1 LVSQLLTALLVTW
14 AFAAL
19 AYALGM
25 ISRSGAL
32 GGFLV
37 GTTIYASLGPRG
49 FAVLALFVVGG
60 SLLTRLGYASKAR
73 TGTAQEHGGRRSA
86 RNALANCA
94 VATFCAILAA
104 TGSEPFIAAFVASLG
119 AAFADT
125 AESEIG
131 QLFSRTPRLIT
142 TLQRVPPGTDGAISP
157 PGTLAGV
164 GAAGLTA
171 ALGLALGMLET
182 PAAALFVATA
192 AFLGTVADSLIGG
205 LSPRAG
211 NELTNVLC
219 TLVAALLAF
228 TFAYLV
234 WGGGIRSSHNDIR
247 VDYKSSGARISW
259 SEVPETMSFTV
270 AEAQTSYW
278 VMKAT
283 IS

>member
-1 LVSQLLTALLVTW
+1 MASQLLAALLVT
-14 AFAAL
+14 ATFAAL

-32 GGFLV
+32 GGLLV

-49 FAVLALFVVGG
+49 FAVLALFVIGG
-60 SLLTRLGYASKAR
+60 SLLTRLGYGSKQR

-104 TGSEPFIAAFVASLG
+104 TGSEPFTAAFVASLG

-142 TLQRVPPGTDGAISP
+142 TLQKVPPGTDGAVSL
-157 PGTLAGV
+157 PGTLAGA

-171 ALGLALGMLET
+171 VLGLALGMLET
-182 PAAALFVATA
+182 LAPALLVATA

-205 LSPRAG
+205 LSSRAG

-219 TLVAALLAF
+219 TFVAALLALIF
-228 TFAYLV
+228 T
-234 WGGGIRSSHNDIR
+234 
-247 VDYKSSGARISW
+247 
-259 SEVPETMSFTV
+259 
-270 AEAQTSYW
+270 
-278 VMKAT
+278 
-283 IS
+283 

>member
-1 LVSQLLTALLVTW
+1 LVSQLFTALLVTG

-32 GGFLV
+32 GGLLV

-49 FAVLALFVVGG
+49 FAILALFVVGG
-60 SLLTRLGYASKAR
+60 SLLTRLGYASKER

-104 TGSEPFIAAFVASLG
+104 TGSEPFTAAFVASLG

-131 QLFSRTPRLIT
+131 QLLSRTPRLIT
-142 TLQRVPPGTDGAISP
+142 TFRKVPPGTDGAISL

-171 ALGLALGMLET
+171 ILALALGMLET
-182 PAAALFVATA
+182 PAAVLVVAIA
-192 AFLGTVADSLIGG
+192 GFLGTIADSLIGD
-205 LSPRAG
+205 LSPGAG

-219 TLVAALLAF
+219 TLVAALLALI
-228 TFAYLV
+228 FA
-234 WGGGIRSSHNDIR
+234 
-247 VDYKSSGARISW
+247 
-259 SEVPETMSFTV
+259 
-270 AEAQTSYW
+270 
-278 VMKAT
+278 
-283 IS
+283 